1 MKRSLRAI
9 SLILV
14 LAMAFSL
21 VLTACNG
28 GDPSVPGTSSSSVPG
43 SNQNKVPVDEYKES
57 LIDGYN
63 QVTFYWTHPD
73 ADLETCDIWI
83 WWGDVAGKGYTFHE
97 CSYGGKVIVNIPDG
111 VSEVGFI
118 VRRNCSDP
126 GGSAWGTATKDY
138 AQDRI
143 AVVDGRAA
151 VL

>member
-43 SNQNKVPVDEYKES
+43 SNQNKVPVDEYKEP

-73 ADLETCDIWI
+73 SDLETCDIWI

-97 CSYGGKVIVNIPDG
+97 
-111 VSEVGFI
+111 
-118 VRRNCSDP
+118 
-126 GGSAWGTATKDY
+126 
-138 AQDRI
+138 
-143 AVVDGRAA
+143 
-151 VL
+151 